1 MRPAHNA
8 ILRVTRMALI
18 LILLGSMAGVVVSHV
33 VPAGAVLAGEGK
45 DGKENGKDKNDK
57 SGKGNDDKG
66 AKNAD
71 DQDEGDEGNGHGNGK
86 GNGNNRGEGGD
97 EDDDDDEI
105 VVVRDMTPIP
115 IPTAAPSP
123 TPAPEAEPAGALRVV
138 ALGCADTPTEV
149 ADWEAACT
157 RPVDGARFQLT
168 GIDGPFEKWSRSL
181 VAGVDG
187 VATLDELPPA
197 RYSLVQHNTDWCRA
211 ESDRVD
217 DAGSVVI
224 EDGQITTVWIFNCPL
239 NVAGP

>member
-1 MRPAHNA
+1 MRPTYEA
-8 ILRVTRMALI
+8 ILRVARMTLI
-18 LILLGSMAGVVVSHV
+18 LILLGSMAGLVVSHV

-57 SGKGNDDKG
+57 SGKGKEDK
-66 AKNAD
+66 
-71 DQDEGDEGNGHGNGK
+71 GDEGNGHGNGK

-97 EDDDDDEI
+97 EDDDDDVI
-105 VVVRDMTPIP
+105 VVVRDVTPIP
-115 IPTAAPSP
+115 LPTAAPSP

-138 ALGCADTPTEV
+138 AMGCADTPTEF

-168 GIDGPFEKWSRSL
+168 GIDGPFEHWSRSL

-187 VATLDELPPA
+187 VAALDKLPPA

-217 DAGSVVI
+217 NAGSVVI
-224 EDGQITTVWIFNCPL
+224 ENGQITTVWIFNCPL